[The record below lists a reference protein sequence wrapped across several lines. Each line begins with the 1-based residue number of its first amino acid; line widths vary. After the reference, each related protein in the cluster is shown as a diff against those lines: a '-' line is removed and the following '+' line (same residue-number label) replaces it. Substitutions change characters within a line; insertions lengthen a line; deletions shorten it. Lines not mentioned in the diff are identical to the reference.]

1 MDIFKLRFHWGE
13 SPRKSSGERPFFDWI
28 VETEKT
34 SRCRGI
40 GKNRSLRFLFAEF
53 LRSPIPSIGALQ
65 LMRGRTVH
73 PRIPE
78 IPPAYVQRSL
88 LLLTRAS
95 YPRAYIISTLT
106 STECSA
112 IKFDRVL
119 LNRGQSWNEHD
130 CFAQSSGTE
139 RSHWP
144 ETAVFIAG
152 DPVFPALSFPELY
165 GVYRRNPG

>member
-1 MDIFKLRFHWGE
+1 MDFKLRLHLTGIE
-13 SPRKSSGERPFFDWI
+13 VLSS
-28 VETEKT
+28 VSTEKNP
-34 SRCRGI
+34 RGSQAVNDCFSTGSSKQKKHSGVAGSI
-40 GKNRSLRFLFAEF
+40 LLLPWRFLF
-53 LRSPIPSIGALQ
+53 PSIGALQ

-119 LNRGQSWNEHD
+119 LNRGQS
-130 CFAQSSGTE
+130 
-139 RSHWP
+139 
-144 ETAVFIAG
+144 
-152 DPVFPALSFPELY
+152 
-165 GVYRRNPG
+165 